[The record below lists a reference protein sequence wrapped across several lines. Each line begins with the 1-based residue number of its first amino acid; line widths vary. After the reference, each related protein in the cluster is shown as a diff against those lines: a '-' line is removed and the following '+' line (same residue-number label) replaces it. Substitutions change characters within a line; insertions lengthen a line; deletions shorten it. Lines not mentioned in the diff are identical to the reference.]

1 MPSFPRPLAR
11 IAQWRGW
18 LPLAIP
24 LAMFAALLALGGDR
38 GYFYRFGGFEVE
50 STHKTLTVAENLS
63 PRHNFLMAISVWK
76 RADGGFEYDP
86 NNRFPIGGFVL
97 VKLAIAPFGD
107 DLAAKLVAA
116 RVLAMLMFC
125 AAALFAYLALA
136 RIAGSRWIA
145 LAATLFAFSGIYAL
159 YHADAV
165 FGESV
170 MDLFGAALA
179 FHGITVFAQE
189 GRFRQLLIKTC
200 AALFLGWH
208 VYALVL
214 PFAAAGFGGETF
226 ALVRSAI
233 ASGGGVRAAVSMM
246 PALIRSRYA
255 ALAAVS
261 ILFGC
266 ALLTFNFANEYISYD
281 GNLALSEL
289 PSFRSAMNRLGASD
303 SYKEEDG
310 AAWRGDF
317 LRRQFHRAGVA
328 SAPYAAARM
337 MGYDFPKTEPPSP
350 SLAWAAWGIAATCA
364 ALAATAL
371 FPRRFRVPIAA
382 LALMGL
388 FWALAARYS
397 VVVPHHHFEG
407 LFYIGLPLT
416 LFCAALIGARR
427 LLGAR
432 VGGMVAVGCAALAAP
447 VFALSVVWTAQVHR
461 DARLDDF
468 NKTLLAEFSEIVEMT
483 RGKRVLVASP
493 PEEWDFNS
501 VGVLRDS
508 LGHYLAGSY
517 VKGSYDCESRPPGY
531 SDFTVSRHR
540 DESLNLLTPENRFAF
555 LYGNT
560 DPLDLCRSERRLF
573 ESSEPSARSTFDVR
587 LKTDYPPAIHYY
599 KSDCSPQ
606 DYDAPFFIHFYPNDP
621 RGLADEFARI
631 GYTGAS
637 PVTGFTRRAA
647 FDGACVITLHLW
659 NLDYPSA
666 LIRTGQYISGGERLW
681 EVSITPPMSEEQL
694 AGYEETYRATASGEP
709 AARSVFDL
717 YLDGGA
723 LIYLKQPCSE
733 ADARGRFFLSVHP
746 SDIGDLPEDRREV
759 GHESLN
765 FDFAPPHGAL
775 FNGKCMAILRLPDYE
790 IAKIETGQW
799 IPGGE
804 RLWDAEIAVGD

>member
-1 MPSFPRPLAR
+1 MPSLPRARAR
-11 IAQWRGW
+11 IVQWRGW

-50 STHKTLTVAENLS
+50 STHKTLTIAENLS
-63 PRHNFLMAISVWK
+63 PRHSFLMAISVWK
-76 RADGGFEYDP
+76 RADGGFEYRP
-86 NNRFPIGGFVL
+86 NNRFPIGGFIL

-107 DLAAKLVAA
+107 GLAAKLIAA

-125 AAALFAYLALA
+125 AAALTAHLAVA

-170 MDLFGAALA
+170 MDLLGAMLT
-179 FHGITVFAQE
+179 FHGMIVFAQE
-189 GRFRQLLIKTC
+189 GRFRQLLVKTC
-200 AALFLGWH
+200 AALLVGWH

-214 PFAAAGFGGETF
+214 PFAALGFGGETF

-233 ASGGGVRAAVSMM
+233 ASGGGIRAAVSMM
-246 PALIRSRYA
+246 PSLVRSRYA

-261 ILFGC
+261 ILFGS
-266 ALLTFNFANEYISYD
+266 ALLTFNFANEYMSYE
-281 GNLALSEL
+281 GNRALSEL
-289 PSFRSAMNRLGASD
+289 PSFRSAMNRLGVSD
-303 SYKEEDG
+303 AYKDEDG
-310 AAWRGDF
+310 AWWRGDF

-337 MGYDFPKTEPPSP
+337 AGYDFPKSEPPSP
-350 SLAWAAWGIAATCA
+350 SLAWAMWGAAATCA

-382 LALMGL
+382 LALTGL

-397 VVVPHHHFEG
+397 VIVPYHHFEG

-432 VGGMVAVGCAALAAP
+432 VGGAVAIGCAALAASI
-447 VFALSVVWTAQVHR
+447 FALSVVWTAQVHR

-468 NKTLLAEFSEIVEMT
+468 NKTLLAEFSEIVKIT

-501 VGVLRDS
+501 IGVLRDS

-517 VKGSYDCESRPPGY
+517 VKGSYDCESHPPGY
-531 SDFTVSRHR
+531 ADFAVSRHR
-540 DESLNLLTPENRFAF
+540 DENLNLLTPENRFAF
-555 LYGNT
+555 LYGRT
-560 DPLDLCRSERRLF
+560 DPRDLCRSERRMF
-573 ESSEPSARSTFDVR
+573 ESSEPSARSTFDVY
-587 LKTDYPPAIHYY
+587 LKTDHPPAIHYY
-599 KSDCSPQ
+599 KSDCAPQ
-606 DYDAPFFIHFYPNDP
+606 DYEAPFFVHFYPNDP
-621 RGLADEFARI
+621 RDLPDEFARI

-637 PVTGFTRRAA
+637 PVTGFSRRAA
-647 FDGACVITLHLW
+647 FDGGCLMTLHLW

-681 EVSITPPMSEEQL
+681 EVSITPPMSEDRL

-709 AARSVFDL
+709 AERSMFDL

-733 ADARGRFFLSVHP
+733 AEARGRFFLSVHP
-746 SDIGDLPEDRREV
+746 VDLADLPADRRAM

-765 FDFAPPHGAL
+765 FDFAPPYGAL

-799 IPGGE
+799 ILGGE